1 MRRFLYA
8 LAGLAAAVLWAP
20 AQEGAVPRE
29 YLITPE
35 IGPWTICAASF
46 TGEMAGKMARDLVGE
61 LRTQYRLNAYL
72 YDRGDEQRRQ
82 QEQEIEQKR
91 KLQELYLRNAGLDP
105 TQIHLPVRRHRI
117 EDQYVVLI
125 GGYPDMSSARRELD
139 RIKKLPPPRSVPRD
153 TIIRSS
159 LDPASKEKRE
169 QEAVNPFHTSFVAR
183 NPTVPVSHEQA
194 NKPDPFLK
202 ELNAYESFSL
212 LKCPKPWT
220 LLVKEY
226 RGATMIQSQ
235 SAPSGFL
242 DRLFGHKAGEQLNAC
257 GMNAHN
263 MADALRKEGFKAYVL
278 HTRTSS
284 MVTVGEFDSDKDP
297 QIQQVQQALRHNVV
311 IKPRDDP
318 RFDSEVGFFSHPVP
332 IQVPRP

>member
-8 LAGLAAAVLWAP
+8 LAGLAAAAIAAP

-29 YLITPE
+29 YLITPAV
-35 IGPWTICAASF
+35 GPWTICAASF
-46 TGEMAGKMARDLVGE
+46 TGELAAKMARDLVGE
-61 LRTQYRLNAYL
+61 LRTQYHLQAYL
-72 YDRGDEQRRQ
+72 YNRGDEQRRQ
-82 QEQEIEQKR
+82 LEQEIQQKR

-105 TQIHLPVRRHRI
+105 TEIHLPVRRHRI

-125 GGYPDMSSARRELD
+125 GGYPDMTSAHRELD
-139 RIKKLPPPRSVPRD
+139 RIKKLQPPRSVPRD
-153 TIIRSS
+153 TIIRSP
-159 LDPASKEKRE
+159 LDPAAGDKRE
-169 QEAVNPFHTSFVAR
+169 QEAVNPFRNSFVAH

-226 RGATMIQSQ
+226 RGAISIQSQ

-257 GMNAHN
+257 ATNAHN
-263 MADALRKEGFKAYVL
+263 MADVLRKMGFKAYVL

-284 MVTVGEFDSDKDP
+284 MVTVGEFD
-297 QIQQVQQALRHNVV
+297 R
-311 IKPRDDP
+311 RDDP
-318 RFDSEVGFFSHPVP
+318 RIAEVHQALAHNLTIRASDARFESAVDFFSHPVP